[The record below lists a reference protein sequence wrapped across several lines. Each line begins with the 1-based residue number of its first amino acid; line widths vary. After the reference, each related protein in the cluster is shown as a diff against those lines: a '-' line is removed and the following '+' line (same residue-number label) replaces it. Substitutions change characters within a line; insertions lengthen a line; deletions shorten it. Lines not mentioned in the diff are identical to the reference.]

1 MCSFL
6 EKSASDN
13 FSLSM
18 ETRKFALLTNN
29 IKSKLD
35 TLMVSE
41 TKSDSTFPKNQSTA
55 EGYVPPKIFDRNNRG
70 GIMLYI
76 LEDSIM
82 VAKNFLKKI
91 LFVELYLCKKKILA
105 LFVQSC

>member
-1 MCSFL
+1 M
-6 EKSASDN
+6 
-13 FSLSM
+13 
-18 ETRKFALLTNN
+18 LTNN

-70 GIMLYI
+70 GGIMLYI
-76 LEDSIM
+76 LEDPIIF
-82 VAKNFLKKI
+82 AKNVLKKI
-91 LFVELYLCKKKILA
+91 FLLNYIFAKRKYLRCSYNPAESNISYH
-105 LFVQSC
+105 FIIIEERV